1 MTTEK
6 MERIHKLI
14 EVGTKLALDADEM
27 QRRLDRHYNRLSS
40 VLTEVVNLRDGD
52 KDPDEAVV
60 HVRQLLAALYVD
72 TVEEG
77 LQKLYK
83 LGSLGLV

>member
-6 MERIHKLI
+6 MEHINKLI
-14 EVGTKLALDADEM
+14 ETGTKLALDADDM
-27 QRRLDRHYNRLSS
+27 QRRLDRHYNRLSA

-52 KDPDEAVV
+52 KDPDEAIIQ
-60 HVRQLLAALYVD
+60 VRQLLAALYVD